1 MMDRNLVAEF
11 LAEFLEE
18 EITDINI
25 ALSIW
30 GVHGVLKSFESWLKR
45 KEIIPLD
52 KEVKGNL

>member
-52 KEVKGNL
+52 KEG